1 METQNLFDGAIDI
14 EKLEERLEMANV
26 ADVTCV
32 IIIV

>member
-1 METQNLFDGAIDI
+1 MNNQNLFDNGINI

-32 IIIV
+32 IIIA